1 MNDEPI
7 VTLHGERELIDRAG
21 HLFAGARHEFLVA
34 AADPGTWSAGVN
46 TAFRA
51 GLRPGRAPDGPVL
64 HKLYTPQALPDAHA
78 ERRLARMAATGAD
91 IRICAAPLAQETI
104 ILDRRTAILA
114 GTPAVGTRTYTVI
127 RSPDV
132 VAGLRSLVRAAWATS
147 PDLDEHLRRR
157 PAELGE
163 EARRILRMLG
173 AGHTDESAARLLGMS
188 LRTYRR
194 RVADLMDAL
203 GATSRFQAGARA
215 RELEGGVGGGPLP
228 ARTPL

>member
-7 VTLHGERELIDRAG
+7 VTLHGERALIDRAG
-21 HLFAGARHEFLVA
+21 HLFAGARQEFLVA

-46 TAFRA
+46 TAFKA
-51 GLRPGRAPDGPVL
+51 GLRPGREPGGPVL
-64 HKLYTPQALPDAHA
+64 RKLYTPQALPDAFA
-78 ERRLARMAATGAD
+78 ERRLVRMAAGGAH

-104 ILDRRTAILA
+104 VLDRRVAILA
-114 GTPAVGTRTYTVI
+114 GPPGSGTRTYTVI

-132 VAGLRSLVRAAWATS
+132 VAGLRSLMRAAWDTS

-157 PAELGE
+157 PAALDA
-163 EARRILRMLG
+163 EARRVLRMLE

-194 RVADLMDAL
+194 RVADLMRAL
-203 GATSRFQAGARA
+203 GATSRFQAGLRA
-215 RELEGGVGGGPLP
+215 RELVG
-228 ARTPL
+228 RD